1 MVNRIFLVDPED
13 LSVKMC
19 QTKPLHKEDKV
30 FLISENID
38 YPEFT
43 GKVSDFLDGKT
54 MFFQIKE
61 AGDINSL
68 IEVECVNGE
77 DIYFIGGRMERYY
90 KECKEEII
98 KKGHKIGKNRSFGV
112 AKTPLRGKEMQQTL
126 SDFMGDVACA
136 LNTSPKPSGQNITTK
151 KEVSYQDTDTA
162 GQESAQSGTEPEPIN
177 QVTTIKKTDTAG
189 QVLVPDKSKKEMA
202 LQREKQKRSGRQD
215 RKQPDSKTQQND
227 YSIHALEAEIFGSEV
242 VSKEEIAFDTRVS
255 DAKATITLVL
265 FERLSKHIC
274 ELTRKSF
281 DQGRCYQFVLLLRKT
296 DNPEQFEESWK
307 TVFPD
312 PSFHILSD
320 TYWILRNEATYY
332 HKICTVL
339 YEEDIW
345 IS

>member
-112 AKTPLRGKEMQQTL
+112 AKTPLRGKEM
-126 SDFMGDVACA
+126 
-136 LNTSPKPSGQNITTK
+136 PHP
-151 KEVSYQDTDTA
+151 
-162 GQESAQSGTEPEPIN
+162 P
-177 QVTTIKKTDTAG
+177 
-189 QVLVPDKSKKEMA
+189 
-202 LQREKQKRSGRQD
+202 
-215 RKQPDSKTQQND
+215 
-227 YSIHALEAEIFGSEV
+227 
-242 VSKEEIAFDTRVS
+242 
-255 DAKATITLVL
+255 
-265 FERLSKHIC
+265 
-274 ELTRKSF
+274 
-281 DQGRCYQFVLLLRKT
+281 
-296 DNPEQFEESWK
+296 
-307 TVFPD
+307 
-312 PSFHILSD
+312 
-320 TYWILRNEATYY
+320 
-332 HKICTVL
+332 
-339 YEEDIW
+339 
-345 IS
+345 